1 MMYFIGGGVNMVH
14 YKGYVIEQR
23 GRSWFW
29 YLLGDE
35 LDGSKYGVSVSH
47 CKGLI
52 DEML

>member
-1 MMYFIGGGVNMVH
+1 MAYFIGGGVNMVH

-29 YLLGDE
+29 YLLGEE
-35 LDGSKYGVSVSH
+35 LDGVSVSH